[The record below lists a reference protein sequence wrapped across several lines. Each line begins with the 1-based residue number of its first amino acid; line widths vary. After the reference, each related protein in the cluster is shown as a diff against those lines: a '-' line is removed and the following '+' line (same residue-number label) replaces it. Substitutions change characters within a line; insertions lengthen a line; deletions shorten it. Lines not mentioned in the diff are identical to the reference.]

1 MNRAFITG
9 ITGQDGSYLCELLL
23 EKGYEV
29 HGLVHRPEG
38 LATGNLGHLFHDE
51 KVFNKRLFLHTGSF
65 EDATHLRRLIFRAKP
80 TEFYHLAAQSS
91 PRLSLELPETTMES
105 VGMATVRL
113 LEILRDLDNPPRF
126 LYASSSEIFGAP
138 EQSPQDELTPVQPST
153 PYGVAKALSTQM
165 VKVYRLAYGLNTCAA
180 ILYNHESPRRSGQF
194 VTMKIAR
201 AAARM
206 KQGRQKKLQL
216 GSLAGQ
222 RDWGWAPDYVRGLW
236 QILQLPVVDEFVLA
250 TGRMHSVQEFV
261 EHAFAVAGLNWRDH
275 VEYDARL
282 VTAVEPE
289 RLCGNPAKAKR
300 VLGWENQVPFDEMVE
315 RLVASEMDAVGRS
328 ASPVP
333 T

>member
-1 MNRAFITG
+1 
-9 ITGQDGSYLCELLL
+9 
-23 EKGYEV
+23 
-29 HGLVHRPEG
+29 
-38 LATGNLGHLFHDE
+38 
-51 KVFNKRLFLHTGSF
+51 
-65 EDATHLRRLIFRAKP
+65 
-80 TEFYHLAAQSS
+80 
-91 PRLSLELPETTMES
+91 
-105 VGMATVRL
+105 
-113 LEILRDLDNPPRF
+113 
-126 LYASSSEIFGAP
+126 
-138 EQSPQDELTPVQPST
+138 
-153 PYGVAKALSTQM
+153 
-165 VKVYRLAYGLNTCAA
+165 
-180 ILYNHESPRRSGQF
+180 
-194 VTMKIAR
+194 MKIAR

-261 EHAFAVAGLNWRDH
+261 EQAFAAVGLNWRDH

-328 ASPVP
+328 AAPVAS
-333 T
+333 